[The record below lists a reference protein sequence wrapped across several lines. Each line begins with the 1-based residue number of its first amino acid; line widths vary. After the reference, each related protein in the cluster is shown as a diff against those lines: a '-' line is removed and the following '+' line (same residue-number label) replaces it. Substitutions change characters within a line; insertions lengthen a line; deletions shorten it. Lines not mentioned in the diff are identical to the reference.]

1 MTKGVLPKFSIENI
15 PAFPNML
22 IEFWSKGE
30 PLSVLVWKA
39 EPRALGK
46 QHFVHL
52 SLRVELQET
61 NWTVCVLYTV
71 TSKMCC
77 YSDLDSKMCCY
88 SDLDQGQD
96 ADHKI
101 IGQARC
107 WSHDDMTLS
116 SAVVTEKAWP
126 LILSYVILA
135 IKCTQGKVFA
145 LMQVMAVLL

>member
-1 MTKGVLPKFSIENI
+1 MQSLLMTKGVLPKFSIENI

-61 NWTVCVLYTV
+61 NWTVSVLYTV
-71 TSKMCC
+71 T
-77 YSDLDSKMCCY
+77 SKMCCY

-135 IKCTQGKVFA
+135 IKCTQGEVFA